1 MENSLDFNGKPY
13 PHWQRRF
20 FTIWAGQAISMLGS
34 QIVSFAIVWYLTEQ
48 TGSATV
54 LAIAS
59 MFGMLP
65 NIILSPFAGAIADRN
80 DRKRIMIVSDVIV
93 GLARLLGFFLFFTDR
108 IQIWHIFLIIFIGS
122 AAGAFQ
128 HPAMAA
134 STSLMVPKRHL
145 SRVAGANQTLQGA
158 LNIAGPPLGA
168 LLMSLTSIANIYL
181 IDFVTM
187 LVAVLPLLFI
197 PIPQPE
203 ARKDDNGDILRQSFF
218 EDIKEGFQY
227 ILSWRGLTLLLL
239 SAMLINFLI
248 SPAMSLLPLLVS
260 EHFGGDEVQ
269 LAVIYSALGIGMLIG
284 GLILSVWGGFKRR
297 ILTSFMGLV
306 ICGISLAIVGF
317 IPPKGFNIA
326 VGVYLVSA
334 IMFPLINGPIN
345 AVVQSA
351 VKPEMQGRVISMMGT
366 ASGFAIPIGLAIA
379 GPLSDAIGVQ
389 MWFIIG
395 GIVMSLAGIWGF
407 LSPAMRG
414 IEDQSNNTAGEK
426 DLSDSAKDRTQLDAN
441 SIE

>member
-1 MENSLDFNGKPY
+1 MESVNEFTGKPY
-13 PHWQRRF
+13 PHWVRRF
-20 FTIWAGQAISMLGS
+20 FTIWSGQAISLLGS
-34 QIVSFAIVWYLTEQ
+34 QVVSFAIVWYLTEQ

-80 DRKRIMIVSDVIV
+80 NRKRIMIISDVIV
-93 GLARLLGFFLFFTDR
+93 GLARLLGFFLFFTGN
-108 IQIWHIFLIIFIGS
+108 IQIWHIYMIIFIGS

-158 LNIAGPPLGA
+158 LSIAGPPLGA

-181 IDFVTM
+181 IDFLTM
-187 LVAVLPLLFI
+187 LFAVLPLLFI

-203 ARKDDNGDILRQSFF
+203 ARKDDNGDAVRQSFF
-218 EDIKEGFQY
+218 GDIKEGFQY

-260 EHFGGDEVQ
+260 EHFGGDEIQ
-269 LAVIYSALGIGMLIG
+269 LAIINSALGVGMLIG
-284 GLILSVWGGFKRR
+284 GLVLSVWGGFKRR

-306 ICGISLAIVGF
+306 ISGISLALVGF
-317 IPPKGFNIA
+317 IPPQGFNIA
-326 VGVYLVSA
+326 VGIYLVSA
-334 IMFPLINGPIN
+334 LMIPLINGPIS

-351 VKPEMQGRVISMMGT
+351 VKPEMQGRVISMIGT
-366 ASGFAIPIGLAIA
+366 AAGFAIPIGLAVA

-414 IEDQSNNTAGEK
+414 IEDQSSNTAGEK
-426 DLSDSAKDRTQLDAN
+426 DLSDSAEDKT
-441 SIE
+441 